1 MVGARPPGCNRIGE
15 RLCISHAVTLRTKVW
30 SALDLEREGAR
41 NGVPPITAT
50 VRAGE
55 LLYLPALW
63 WHAVSQRGG
72 AGGSTIA
79 VNLWYDPAEAL
90 TDAAAEAMIKAMRR
104 ELDAEA

>member
-1 MVGARPPGCNRIGE
+1 M
-15 RLCISHAVTLRTKVW
+15 SHAVTSRTKVW

-72 AGGSTIA
+72 AGSSTIA

-90 TDAAAEAMIKAMRR
+90 TDAAAEAMLNQGDEEQVGRGGS
-104 ELDAEA
+104 

>member
-1 MVGARPPGCNRIGE
+1 M
-15 RLCISHAVTLRTKVW
+15 LSHAVTLHTKVW

>member
-1 MVGARPPGCNRIGE
+1 M
-15 RLCISHAVTLRTKVW
+15 SHAVTSRTKVW

-90 TDAAAEAMIKAMRR
+90 TDAAAEAMLNQGDEEQVNWARR
-104 ELDAEA
+104 LLSQKTRQFV

>member
-1 MVGARPPGCNRIGE
+1 M
-15 RLCISHAVTLRTKVW
+15 SHAVTSRTKVW

-63 WHAVSQRGG
+63 WHAVSQRGA

-90 TDAAAEAMIKAMRR
+90 TDAAAEAMLNQGDEEQVGRGGS
-104 ELDAEA
+104 